1 MVLLYIPLMKEL
13 GMSLSEI
20 KSTSRR
26 ELEGLLTALSLNNQ
40 IHQFDGYTEK
50 DISEMSKEKPHI
62 RDQYF
67 KCKEL
72 KEKYDILIGRTVKKK
87 EIPLSGLL
95 GTF

>member
-1 MVLLYIPLMKEL
+1 
-13 GMSLSEI
+13 MSLSEI

-50 DISEMSKEKPHI
+50 DIAEMSKDKPHV
-62 RDQYF
+62 REQYI

-72 KEKYDILIGRTVKKK
+72 KEKYDTLIGRTVRKK
-87 EIPLSGLL
+87 EVSLSGIL
-95 GTF
+95 GTL

>member
-1 MVLLYIPLMKEL
+1 
-13 GMSLSEI
+13 MSLSEI

-50 DISEMSKEKPHI
+50 DIAEMSKDKPHV
-62 RDQYF
+62 REQYI

-72 KEKYDILIGRTVKKK
+72 KEKYDLLIGRTKKQK
-87 EIPLSGLL
+87 NVTLSGLL
-95 GTF
+95 GQL